1 MKTVITGSGCYIPPV
16 IKTNRDF
23 TVNDFYG
30 ENEDR
35 ITTPPQEV
43 VDKFQEITGIEERR
57 YAAEEM
63 NSSDMAIMAAKA
75 AIEDS
80 GINPEELDQ
89 IILAHNFGNVIKHTI
104 QTDVLPA
111 LASRVKHGLG
121 IKNPNCVALRYSLWL
136 SGLGA
141 GCYTGR

>member
-16 IKTNRDF
+16 VKTNRDF
-23 TVNDFYG
+23 TVHDFYG

-63 NSSDMAIMAAKA
+63 NSSDMAIIAAKRPSKTA
-75 AIEDS
+75 AS
-80 GINPEELDQ
+80 
-89 IILAHNFGNVIKHTI
+89 I
-104 QTDVLPA
+104 QKSLTRLFWRTTLETSSNTLFKPMYCRRW
-111 LASRVKHGLG
+111 LQGLSRD
-121 IKNPNCVALRYSLWL
+121 WE
-136 SGLGA
+136 
-141 GCYTGR
+141 